1 MQNFKHQK
9 FYIIIYE
16 YFNGENLVCTVYG
29 TLHIIK
35 FLITIEIS

>member
-16 YFNGENLVCTVYG
+16 YFIGENLVYAQCMEHY
-29 TLHIIK
+29 IY
-35 FLITIEIS
+35 